1 MLVKQH
7 ILRFFLIMTPRE
19 QLSCFRT
26 ILVIAPHPDDEI
38 LGLGGFLVRQIRS
51 GKRVVIA
58 YLTGG
63 ENSLEDIAPARVVDE
78 RHGLSV
84 AVNVRL
90 GLVPEQAFWC
100 GFPDG
105 ALPRKGSA
113 GFEGAVDMLVE
124 VIGAVKPDVVFVT
137 HPLDTW
143 PYDHVAAFEIAS
155 EALRRRSL
163 PCALYGYWVW
173 LWYSMPLKH
182 LVMLNW
188 HKIFRIPVHPELGEK
203 QVLTDMYLKPE
214 APNKKPWSGVLPKA
228 MTDAFGYPYE
238 VVERFR

>member
-1 MLVKQH
+1 MLLKQNLLQLFLARTPEVH
-7 ILRFFLIMTPRE
+7 FSSLRA
-19 QLSCFRT
+19 

-51 GKRVVIA
+51 GKRVLIA

-63 ENSLEDIAPARVVDE
+63 EKSLEDIAPAMVVDE
-78 RHGLSV
+78 RHRLSV
-84 AVNVRL
+84 AVHVRL

-100 GFPDG
+100 AFPDG

-113 GFEGAVDMLVE
+113 GFDGAVDRLVE
-124 VIGAVKPDVVFVT
+124 LIGAVEPDAVFVT

-163 PCALYGYWVW
+163 PCDLYGYWVW
-173 LWYSMPLKH
+173 LWYSMPLKR
-182 LVMLNW
+182 LLRLNW
-188 HKIFRIPVHPELGEK
+188 RNISRIPVHGELREK
-203 QVLTDMYLKPE
+203 LVLTDMYLKPK
-214 APNKKPWSGVLPKA
+214 APNGKPWSGVLPKA
-228 MTDAFGYPYE
+228 MTDAFRYPYE
-238 VVERFR
+238 VVEKF